1 MADQFEPYG
10 DFDYIVAVPVKDA
23 IANFKKHLS
32 ITHSEVQKL
41 SKDLRA
47 GISNVETRKI
57 EREIYLKRK
66 EEAELLLFR
75 SIAHEYYLEL
85 STEIIDTENNLC

>member
-23 IANFKKHLS
+23 ISKFKSHLK
-32 ITHSEVQKL
+32 ITRNESLKRT
-41 SKDLRA
+41 KDLKA
-47 GISNVETRKI
+47 GISTVETRKK
-57 EREIYLKRK
+57 EMEIFLKRK

-75 SIAHEYYLEL
+75 TIAYEYYLEVYD
-85 STEIIDTENNLC
+85 ED

>member
-10 DFDYIVAVPVKDA
+10 DFDYIVAVPLKDA

-41 SKDLRA
+41 SKDLR
-47 GISNVETRKI
+47 
-57 EREIYLKRK
+57 
-66 EEAELLLFR
+66 EE
-75 SIAHEYYLEL
+75 
-85 STEIIDTENNLC
+85 